1 MCKFCEPNKD
11 NSFVILNET
20 VDYSGIEFALHEKG
34 MLRCRYYGGKE
45 NFESQDII
53 NIKFCPICGTEL
65 R

>member
-1 MCKFCEPNKD
+1 MCKYCEPNKD

-20 VDYSGIEFALHEKG
+20 FEYSGIEFALHSKG
-34 MLRCRYYGGKE
+34 MLRCRYYEGKE
-45 NFESQDII
+45 NFESQDIV

>member
-1 MCKFCEPNKD
+1 MCKYCEPNKD

-20 VDYSGIEFALHEKG
+20 AEYSGIEFALHSKG
-34 MLRCRYYGGKE
+34 MLRCRYYRGKE

>member
-45 NFESQDII
+45 NEH
-53 NIKFCPICGTEL
+53 
-65 R
+65 